1 MKYSLRAIGL
11 FSLVLAATT
20 AACAGDEPNA
30 ASDDAPLAAP
40 TPVIG
45 AYYAGWA
52 SSSYPVSRIPANKI
66 THLFYAFA
74 TIQNGRCVA
83 PGGADAN
90 FSALATLKRQ
100 YPKLRTLISIG
111 GWGAGGFSDAAL
123 TQTSRER
130 FVTSCLDTFFTRY
143 RGSFDG
149 VDLDWEFPVSGGP
162 VEITDRP
169 EDKQNMTLLSKEF
182 RRQLDNLGSQRGA
195 KYLVTA
201 ALPAGRLQTDGPYD
215 PAASFDLRALG
226 GVLDFI
232 NLMTYDMGTGFSS
245 VATFNAPMGEVAED
259 PLGQPMRKWNN
270 VTNAVAYYRQN
281 GVPAERLVLGVPFYG
296 RGFVVQQEGPNHGL
310 YQAKAST
317 FDVGAWKSIQPL
329 LSNPA
334 WKQYWHPVA
343 QSPWLYN
350 AAERKF
356 ASYENPQSIGIRAQ
370 FAKQNG
376 LLGTFMWELSEDDAS
391 NSLLNAMSAPFR

>member
-1 MKYSLRAIGL
+1 MLRFRLRAIGFL
-11 FSLVLAATT
+11 SLVLAATT
-20 AACAGDEPNA
+20 AGAEPNA
-30 ASDDAPLAAP
+30 PSEREQRAAP

-45 AYYAGWA
+45 AYYAGWS
-52 SSSYPVSRIPANKI
+52 SSSYPVSQIPADTI

-74 TIQNGRCVA
+74 TINNGQCAA
-83 PGGADAN
+83 PAGADAN
-90 FSALATLKRQ
+90 FSALATLKQ
-100 YPKLRTLISIG
+100 QHPKLRTLISIG

-123 TQTSRER
+123 TQASRQR
-130 FVTSCLDTFFTRY
+130 FVSSCVDTFFNRY

-149 VDLDWEFPVSGGP
+149 IDLDWEFPVSGGP

-169 EDKQNMTLLSKEF
+169 EDKQNMTLLSQEF
-182 RRQLDNLGSQRGA
+182 RRQLDSLGQQRGA
-195 KYLVTA
+195 QYLVTA

-215 PAASFDLRALG
+215 PAASFDLGALG

-245 VATFNAPMGEVAED
+245 VSTFNAPMSEVAED

-270 VTNAVAYYRQN
+270 VSNAVAYYRQN
-281 GVPAERLVLGVPFYG
+281 GVPAERIVLGVPFYG

-310 YQAKAST
+310 YQSKAST
-317 FDVGAWKSIQPL
+317 FEVGAWKDIQPL

-334 WKQYWHPVA
+334 WKQYWHSGA

-356 ASYENPQSIGIRAQ
+356 ASFENPESIAIRAR

-391 NSLLNAMSAPFR
+391 HSLLNAMSASFK